1 MKCLLLDIATQLQLY
16 QAANHAITV
25 HLHKACSIRPDSL
38 SHFILIQALL
48 LVSNLYLH
56 TEATPP
62 CLSSYPGS
70 LHLPKLIFLFLLV
83 TAFSGCSWYLR
94 VLLVSCGRSTLVP
107 IVSIWKL
114 KGKFLV
120 LPMGLGR
127 WAVDHRGVWTLP
139 SLWPGESHTWA
150 VCTCSNRSWINI
162 RLFRSCRDRPLS
174 CIICAWPTERRL
186 GPKER
191 EYRYW
196 L

>member
-1 MKCLLLDIATQLQLY
+1 MLSLFICIKPAPFVQIHCHTSFSSRLFYWSLICICIRKPHPPVSPPIRVSPSSQT
-16 QAANHAITV
+16 
-25 HLHKACSIRPDSL
+25 HLPLPLGHS
-38 SHFILIQALL
+38 FQWLL
-48 LVSNLYLH
+48 LVSQGL
-56 TEATPP
+56 A
-62 CLSSYPGS
+62 G
-70 LHLPKLIFLFLLV
+70 LLRQV
-83 TAFSGCSWYLR
+83 DSRPYS
-94 VLLVSCGRSTLVP
+94 VH
-107 IVSIWKL
+107 WKL